1 MLGPVKKSAFVKMW
15 GSIKKWNLE
24 KKWIWGM
31 KYFFWNCI
39 CNLKFSAVQHELPV
53 GCWPPSFSQRDLG
66 IKRTRSKRS
75 QIEEWKKNSNLKSY
89 LSHPKGMGKNQY
101 RNLIS
106 KLKTLQDWMEETNIR
121 KTQTIA
127 QWCCNKNIE
136 HGNDKL
142 YVLHSCYV
150 AIIRLRLGQ
159 LFWLRLQEAKV

>member
-1 MLGPVKKSAFVKMW
+1 MWGPVKKSALVKMW
-15 GSIKKWNLE
+15 GSVKKWNLE

-53 GCWPPSFSQRDLG
+53 GCRPPSFSQRDLG

-75 QIEEWKKNSNLKSY
+75 QRNGSKTQIRSHIFRIQREW
-89 LSHPKGMGKNQY
+89 GKNQY

-127 QWCCNKNIE
+127 QWWCNKNIE
-136 HGNDKL
+136 HNNDKL
-142 YVLHSCYV
+142 YILHSCYV